1 MHVVLGN
8 HDFGLRSADPAAAFG
23 RAGVHYDPEPSAL
36 DLDGIRLVFGHSAVR
51 GRTPGR
57 IDPAQRAALASLAG
71 GAAGPAWLAMHH
83 YPQPLPFRTTKP
95 AGLRSG
101 DADPLFDALHEAN
114 PNTMISTGH
123 SHRHRLHRRRG
134 LLVAETGS
142 TKDYPGTWTGYSVYE
157 GAIRQ
162 VVRRIAEPSVLAWTE
177 RTRSTALGVWGPYAA
192 GRRRDRC
199 FTEVW
204 C

>member
-1 MHVVLGN
+1 V
-8 HDFGLRSADPAAAFG
+8 P
-23 RAGVHYDPEPSAL
+23 
-36 DLDGIRLVFGHSAVR
+36 

-57 IDPAQRAALASLAG
+57 IDAHQRAWLARLVG

-95 AGLRSG
+95 AGLRSQ
-101 DADPLFDALHEAN
+101 DADPLFEALRQAN
-114 PNTMISTGH
+114 PNTMVTTGH

-134 LLVAETGS
+134 VLVAETGS

-157 GAIRQ
+157 RAIRQ

-192 GRRRDRC
+192 GRLEDRC
-199 FTEVW
+199 FTELW
-204 C
+204 S